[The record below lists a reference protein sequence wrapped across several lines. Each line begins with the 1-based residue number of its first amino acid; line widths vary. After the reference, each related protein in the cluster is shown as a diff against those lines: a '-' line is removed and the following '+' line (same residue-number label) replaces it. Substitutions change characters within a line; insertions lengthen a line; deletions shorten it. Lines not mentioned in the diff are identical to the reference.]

1 MDQKIIQ
8 NSLHCCIASYKDSP
22 YTYLEQTG
30 VAFCKSEESEKF
42 QKLKENGHEC
52 INKRICV
59 EGHKCT
65 IALVDSILY
74 IAFQGTSDLADILND
89 VSIKMVKD
97 ESHWSDSKDVKFH
110 SGFLERAE
118 KELKLV
124 KSIISELKPKQVVL
138 CGHSLGAAV
147 SGNIFSFYNLITF

>member
-22 YTYLEQTG
+22 YTYLEQIG
-30 VAFCKSEESEKF
+30 VAFCKTEKSAMF
-42 QKLKENGHEC
+42 QRLKENGHEC
-52 INKRICV
+52 INGRICL

-65 IALVDSILY
+65 MALVDSILY
-74 IAFQGTSDLADILND
+74 IAFQGTSDFADILND

-97 ESHWSDSKDVKFH
+97 ESHWSDFKDVKFH

-124 KSIISELKPKQVVL
+124 KLIIKKMKPKQVVL

-147 SGNIFSFYNLITF
+147 SGTY